1 MSSGN
6 PSPTPLPEAGGLLAG
21 SCLGRMCTELMH
33 VYVGVQRQASKAL
46 FRGRRSPR
54 RERRG
59 SDGCPS
65 PVPVRGMPAS
75 QIPLKASAAL
85 FPN

>member
-1 MSSGN
+1 MC
-6 PSPTPLPEAGGLLAG
+6 LLAILAPPHFLLAAVWVG
-21 SCLGRMCTELMH
+21 CAQSIH
-33 VYVGVQRQASKAL
+33 VYAGVQRQASKAL

-54 RERRG
+54 KERSG

-65 PVPVRGMPAS
+65 PVPIRGMLAS
-75 QIPLKASAAL
+75 QIPLKALAAL